1 MVAQGRVVR
10 GAALAATLVLG
21 VSACGSS
28 DSGSGASGQTQ
39 AALEGVGPIT
49 LVTGKDTSGNL
60 QNQVN
65 GWNQLHP
72 DQQVKIIELPE
83 NADEQRQQ
91 MVQNATTKS
100 DAYTV
105 LNLDVI
111 WTAEFAANQWVE
123 ALPESEFPLDKLIP
137 ATVETGKYFNKFYA
151 VPTTSDGGLLYYRK
165 DLLDAAGVKAP
176 TTWSEL
182 EAACAKVV
190 PANPGLSCYAG
201 QFEKYEG
208 LTVNFSEAVNS
219 AGGTVVGDDG
229 KPNVNTA
236 EAKKGLDFLVQG
248 VKSGE
253 IPQKARTF
261 KEEEGRRAFQAG
273 ELLFHR
279 QWPYQYAKAE
289 ATDGS
294 SQVAGK
300 FAVAPLPGLDG
311 PGASTLGGH
320 NYAISKF
327 AKNKKSALD
336 FIKYMVDEKQQR
348 ENLEKTSLAPTWS
361 SLYDDPALVQ
371 KFPYLTE
378 LKKSIDKAKKRPAVV
393 KYQEVSSAIQEAAY
407 GAMAGT
413 TTSEDALKSL
423 QSKLEELTKQ

>member
-1 MVAQGRVVR
+1 M
-10 GAALAATLVLG
+10 
-21 VSACGSS
+21 SACGSS
-28 DSGSGASGQTQ
+28 DSGSPEGGSGSTP
-39 AALEGVGPIT
+39 AALEGVGPISF
-49 LVTGKDTSGNL
+49 VTGKDLSGNL
-60 QNQVN
+60 QNQIDE
-65 GWNQLHP
+65 WNKSHP
-72 DQQVKIIELPE
+72 DQQATLIELPE
-83 NADEQRQQ
+83 DADAQRQQ
-91 MVQNATTKS
+91 FVQNAQTQS

-123 ALPESEFPLDKLIP
+123 QLPESEFPLDKLLP
-137 ATVETGKYFNKFYA
+137 TTVETAKYFNKLYG
-151 VPTTSDGGLLYYRK
+151 VPVDSDGGLLYYRK
-165 DLLDAAGVKAP
+165 DLLDAAGVRPP

-182 EAACAKVV
+182 KDACGKIQ
-190 PANPGLSCYAG
+190 PANPGLQCYAG

-219 AGGTVVGDDG
+219 SGGVVVGEDG

-236 EAKKGLDFLVQG
+236 EAKKGLDFLVEG
-248 VKSGE
+248 VKSGQ
-253 IPQKARTF
+253 IPAAARTY

-279 QWPYQYAKAE
+279 QWPYQYAKAS

-320 NYAISKF
+320 NYAVSKF
-327 AKNKKSALD
+327 AKNKKSAVD
-336 FIKYMVDEKQQR
+336 FIKFLAGEEQQR
-348 ENLEKTSLAPTWS
+348 ANLEKTSKAPTWAA
-361 SLYDDPALVQ
+361 LYDDPALVQ
-371 KFPYLTE
+371 KFPYLVE
-378 LKKSIDKAKKRPAVV
+378 LKKSIEKAEKRPAVV
-393 KYQEVSSAIQEAAY
+393 KYQEVSTAIQSAVY
-407 GAMAGT
+407 DAMGGT
-413 TTSEDALKSL
+413 VSSEDALKSL